1 MRKIICMVLLLTMLL
16 VASSCQFLPD
26 QTEKGDGVDYKYNTV
41 FYRPQAIQPMM
52 ENGLIEAYEV
62 PTAPTTDI
70 LDALATYVAGENASE
85 ALRTLYDAAEDVR
98 VYPVVGKYLEA
109 TSLVVCAFYSED
121 VLSGVRTMVVEE
133 DDAGEILLEELA
145 VVNSAYGARD
155 AYADGVSEK
164 VCFSYLSRLPVGYE
178 VVGIRYDD
186 VHTVWVNPLV
196 RKDGDDRILHYF
208 SSTGEYER
216 LLPPFTTLSE
226 GALAYVQYYA
236 WEAEMK
242 AFFPAFVEPE
252 DPYFRHHFEE
262 MEYNS
267 DYLPTFLLKAPVY
280 DSDGVLSYCVYLFY
294 EGRDLVCEV
303 LVKKGETFSLVYE
316 KYNGYNEHG
325 VCPPLEESTYVSQVT
340 KLLHGVPSISS
351 VKGVGFDGENYYLIM
366 NP

>member
-1 MRKIICMVLLLTMLL
+1 
-16 VASSCQFLPD
+16 
-26 QTEKGDGVDYKYNTV
+26 
-41 FYRPQAIQPMM
+41 
-52 ENGLIEAYEV
+52 
-62 PTAPTTDI
+62 
-70 LDALATYVAGENASE
+70 
-85 ALRTLYDAAEDVR
+85 
-98 VYPVVGKYLEA
+98 
-109 TSLVVCAFYSED
+109 
-121 VLSGVRTMVVEE
+121 
-133 DDAGEILLEELA
+133 
-145 VVNSAYGARD
+145 
-155 AYADGVSEK
+155 
-164 VCFSYLSRLPVGYE
+164 
-178 VVGIRYDD
+178 
-186 VHTVWVNPLV
+186 
-196 RKDGDDRILHYF
+196 
-208 SSTGEYER
+208 
-216 LLPPFTTLSE
+216 
-226 GALAYVQYYA
+226 
-236 WEAEMK
+236 MK

-267 DYLPTFLLKAPVY
+267 DYLPTFLLKSPVY